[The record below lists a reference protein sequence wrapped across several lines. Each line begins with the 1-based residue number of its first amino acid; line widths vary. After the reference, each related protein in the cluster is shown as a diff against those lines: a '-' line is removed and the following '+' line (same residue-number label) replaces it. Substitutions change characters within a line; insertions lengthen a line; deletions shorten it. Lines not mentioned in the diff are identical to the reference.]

1 MFLNRIISNEIPEVR
16 ISDTVDQVLRI
27 MEEYKVEH
35 LPVVKGNILLGTISE
50 TTLMNV
56 EDEGLPIT
64 GLELL
69 VTAIEEQQHLY
80 EVIEFM
86 AENKLSLVPVT
97 NSKGEYVGLI
107 TAMDVIRDF
116 AKSQGVRS
124 EGSIIIL
131 EMNSRDYSL
140 AEIARLAESNG
151 LKILSAVLTTL
162 DNSTKTELTL
172 KLNKQDIEPFMAT
185 LRRYDYEVKAF
196 YKAPDHSEDLRNR
209 YEAFMKYLNT

>member
-27 MEEYKVEH
+27 MEEFKVEH

-50 TTLMNV
+50 STLMNV

-97 NSKGEYVGLI
+97 NSRGEYIGLI
-107 TAMDVIRDF
+107 TAMDVIREF

-124 EGSIIIL
+124 EGSIVIL

-162 DNSTKTELTL
+162 DDSMKTELTL